1 MTAGFSRLRI
11 AGALMLLASA
21 GAAHAVD
28 PASAELI
35 APSYKPPTFAPGYKS
50 PTFSDDYLAK
60 MKQLPDWNGTWFITG
75 GYLFD
80 PANSWMPINND
91 EAFDTG
97 PLEGSIVKNIPYKP
111 EYQKLYEKTV
121 ANAVK
126 GIITDPVG
134 ACHQPHGMPREMG
147 GVPGGP
153 EIIVLPDQVRMTFYW
168 FNATRRIYT
177 DGRQHPQGSD
187 LVSSFMGDSIGHWEG
202 DTLVIDTIGMNE
214 GIYDRTGNP
223 HSDKVHMVERIR
235 MVAPDMLEN
244 QMTFE
249 DPVMLTAPWKVTRYM
264 RRMSHIAQ
272 AEGAYCEGGRID
284 MSGGSQRL
292 VIPGE
297 KAPTT
302 QGKGNA
308 PNPPNDPNADLKRSL
323 GR

>member
-1 MTAGFSRLRI
+1 MTAGFFRLRI
-11 AGALMLLASA
+11 AGVLMLLAAATS
-21 GAAHAVD
+21 AHAAD

-60 MKQLPDWNGTWFITG
+60 LKQLPDWNGSWFITG

-97 PLEGSIVKNIPYKP
+97 PLEGSTVRNIPYKP
-111 EYQKLYEKTV
+111 QYQKLYDKTV
-121 ANAVK
+121 ADSVK

-177 DGRQHPQGSD
+177 DGRPHPTGSD
-187 LVSSFMGDSIGHWEG
+187 LVSSFMGHSIGHWED
-202 DTLVIDTIGMNE
+202 DTLVIDTVGMNE

-223 HSDKVHMVERIR
+223 HSDKVHLMERMR
-235 MVAPDMLEN
+235 LVAPELIEN
-244 QMTFE
+244 QMTLE
-249 DPVMLTAPWKVTRYM
+249 DPVMLTRPWKVTRYM
-264 RRMSHIAQ
+264 RRFSHIAQ

-297 KAPTT
+297 KAPE
-302 QGKGNA
+302 GNSA
-308 PNPPNDPNADLKRSL
+308 SGSNDPNADLKKNL

>member
-1 MTAGFSRLRI
+1 
-11 AGALMLLASA
+11 MLLAAA
-21 GAAHAVD
+21 GAAHAAGAGS
-28 PASAELI
+28 PELV
-35 APSYKPPTFAPGYKS
+35 APSYKPPVVKPGYKS

-60 MKQLPDWNGTWFITG
+60 LKQLPDWNGSWFITG

-80 PANSWMPINND
+80 PSNSWMPVNND

-97 PLEGSIVKNIPYKP
+97 PLEGSIVRNIPYRP
-111 EYQKLYEKTV
+111 QYQKLYEKTV
-121 ANAVK
+121 ADSVK

-177 DGRQHPQGSD
+177 DGRPHLKGAD

-202 DTLVIDTIGMNE
+202 DTLVVDTIGMNA

-223 HSDKVHMVERIR
+223 HSDQVHMVERLR
-235 MVAPDMLEN
+235 MVAPDMIEN
-244 QMTFE
+244 QMTIE
-249 DPVMLTAPWKVTRYM
+249 DPVMLSKPWKVTRYM

-297 KAPTT
+297 KEPEGTA
-302 QGKGNA
+302 GASNA
-308 PNPPNDPNADLKRSL
+308 SDPNADLKRSL